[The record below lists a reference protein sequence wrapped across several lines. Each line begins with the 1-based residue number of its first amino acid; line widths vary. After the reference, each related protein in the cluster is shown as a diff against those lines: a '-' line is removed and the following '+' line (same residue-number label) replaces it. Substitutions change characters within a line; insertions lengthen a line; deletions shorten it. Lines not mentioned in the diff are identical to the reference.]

1 MPDKDVGGD
10 ASASQSSQNPN
21 PGVAKPTVKR
31 DPFIVD
37 REAMMARIDEQVEQ
51 SRAADDETFFQQGDP
66 RAIALAAEMGRE
78 SRGERIAADRGQGRQ
93 QAAAVEADPVT
104 QDVDPEPV
112 VEATAIDP
120 LEDFIVRQPGQAP
133 MFKTVVN
140 GRVVLMP
147 LEAARTQL
155 QKHAAA
161 DARHQ
166 NLNAREQQ
174 LKARELALKAAP
186 MPGAV
191 PAVDD
196 ATLDTEAQGLVR
208 SLLSDPEDVAAKKMA
223 ATLKRLRAQPQVDL
237 NAVGR
242 QAASIARQEI
252 AAEDNSRALA
262 TGLSKFQ
269 QAYPEMTEGSELYLI
284 ADRKTTA
291 IAEANPDWGPEQ
303 VMLEAG
309 EQTRAWVKSMG
320 GKVPAPTVVRL
331 SPERQQVKNNLKPM
345 PQARTARPAAAQDA
359 NADQSPQDVMAE
371 MRKSRGQAY

>member
-1 MPDKDVGGD
+1 MPDTDVGGD

-37 REAMMARIDEQVEQ
+37 REAMMVRIDERVEQ

-93 QAAAVEADPVT
+93 EAAAVEVEPET
-104 QDVDPEPV
+104 QEVDSATA

-120 LEDFIVRQPGQAP
+120 LEDFIVRQPGKAP

-174 LKARELALKAAP
+174 LKARERALKAAP
-186 MPGAV
+186 LVAV
-191 PAVDD
+191 PVVDD

-223 ATLKRLRAQPQVDL
+223 ATLKRLRAQPQVDV

-252 AAEDNSRALA
+252 AAEDTSRALA

-371 MRKSRGQAY
+371 IRKSRSQAY